1 MGYSP
6 LGVWFI
12 SSSQH
17 CLLSEKSKVNVTL
30 RVAFREIR
38 LGLNTNTTWA
48 PQQSNWKS
56 DKSAQFRNET
66 ACQTSMSV
74 VVFTCFIPSLKNIFY
89 ITADYFPNRLC
100 TLDIPSVRNW
110 IQFLPAE
117 SENLLEETLLENSN
131 QSRYKQYLVK
141 FTLSC
146 SVLQLCSELLRQ
158 NNPFLLILTDKV
170 SPQQIIKWYTMQ
182 RSSLDW
188 AFSSVIMSFILSA
201 KSANVCF
208 LLQTRQQRSE
218 DRHYNTRLSRQQS
231 AGSL

>member
-1 MGYSP
+1 MKLHVKHQCQWWFLHVLFHPSRIYST
-6 LGVWFI
+6 
-12 SSSQH
+12 
-17 CLLSEKSKVNVTL
+17 LLLT
-30 RVAFREIR
+30 
-38 LGLNTNTTWA
+38 
-48 PQQSNWKS
+48 
-56 DKSAQFRNET
+56 
-66 ACQTSMSV
+66 
-74 VVFTCFIPSLKNIFY
+74 IFL
-89 ITADYFPNRLC
+89 TDC
-100 TLDIPSVRNW
+100 GTLDVSFCPDSNW